1 MLHEERILKHKFAYF
16 FTIIFVL
23 AWIIYY
29 GAVVINIL
37 LKGYRVKDEYTGF
50 EIPYYSLTF
59 MIFTLLIMT
68 FISIFKESKRMFLYL
83 NISMFLIMIAGL
95 VTFYAKLGET
105 SAKSIYSLLVTIAVL
120 VIGPAILINY
130 LKHNP
135 AKSEIENIGKHKD

>member
-16 FTIIFVL
+16 FTIIFVF

-59 MIFTLLIMT
+59 IIFTLLIMT
-68 FISIFKESKRMFLYL
+68 FISIFKESNKMFLYL

-105 SAKSIYSLLVTIAVL
+105 SVKSIYSLLITIAVL

-135 AKSEIENIGKHKD
+135 AKSEIEDIGKHKD

>member
-59 MIFTLLIMT
+59 IIFTLLIMT
-68 FISIFKESKRMFLYL
+68 FISIFKESNKMFLYL

-105 SAKSIYSLLVTIAVL
+105 SAKSIYSLLITIAVL

-135 AKSEIENIGKHKD
+135 AKSEIEDIGKHKD

>member
-23 AWIIYY
+23 GWIIYY
-29 GAVVINIL
+29 GALVINIL
-37 LKGYRVKDEYTGF
+37 LKGYRVKDEYTGY

-59 MIFTLLIMT
+59 IIFTLLIMT

-83 NISMFLIMIAGL
+83 NSSMFLIMIAGL
-95 VTFYAKLGET
+95 ITFYAKMGET
-105 SAKSIYSLLVTIAVL
+105 SAKSVYSLLVTIAVL

-130 LKHNP
+130 FKHHP
-135 AKSEIENIGKHKD
+135 AENEIENIGKHKD